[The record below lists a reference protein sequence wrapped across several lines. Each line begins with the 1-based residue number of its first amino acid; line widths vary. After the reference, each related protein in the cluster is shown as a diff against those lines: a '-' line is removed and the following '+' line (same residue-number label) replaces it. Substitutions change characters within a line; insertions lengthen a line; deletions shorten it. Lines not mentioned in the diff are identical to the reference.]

1 MDEEV
6 ATTTGA
12 QSMTR
17 FWIIFA
23 GQAFSLFGS
32 RLVQFAIVWWIT
44 SSLGSASALALASIM
59 AILPQVLLGPFAG
72 VFVDRWDKRHV
83 MILAD
88 LSVATLVL
96 ILAFLYATG
105 LVQLWHIYVIMF
117 FRSLGGA
124 FQWPA
129 MQTTTALMVP
139 KEHLSRVSGFNQ
151 ALQGIA
157 NILAPPMGALL
168 LEFLPVES
176 VLYIDVATA
185 ALAVAPLLV
194 TRIPQP
200 KVEGGRIIGIRSVM
214 ENLREGMLFVWNW
227 KGLRLIMGISMVI
240 NLLMTPAFSL
250 LPLLVTK
257 HFGGGA
263 IELAWIQS
271 AGGLGIILGGLA
283 LGVWGGFKKR
293 IVTAMIALILSG
305 VFVTVLGLTPP
316 SLILL
321 AVASMFLFSFT
332 NAIANSIFLAAL
344 QAIVPPKIQG
354 RVWTLLGSISMA
366 MRPIGLAIAGP
377 VADALGERIWFNI
390 GGVAFI
396 ILGIAA
402 FMSPTVMN
410 VEEEGANHHLPK
422 ES

>member
-1 MDEEV
+1 MDDE
-6 ATTTGA
+6 APITTDT

-88 LSVATLVL
+88 LSVAALVL
-96 ILAFLYATG
+96 ILAFLYTTG

-117 FRSLGGA
+117 LRSLGGA

-139 KEHLSRVSGFNQ
+139 KKHLSRVSGFNQ
-151 ALQGIA
+151 ALQGMA

-185 ALAVAPLLV
+185 VFAVAPLLV

-200 KVEGGRIIGIRSVM
+200 KVEGGQFIGVRSVI

-227 KGLRLIMGISMVI
+227 KGLRLIIGISMAL

-271 AGGLGIILGGLA
+271 AGGLGMILGGLA
-283 LGVWGGFKKR
+283 LGVWGGSKKR

-316 SLILL
+316 NLILL

-332 NAIANSIFLAAL
+332 NAIANSVLIAAL
-344 QAIVPPKIQG
+344 QAVVPPKIQG
-354 RVWTLLGSISMA
+354 RVWTLVGSLSMA
-366 MRPIGLAIAGP
+366 MSPIGLTIAGP

-396 ILGIAA
+396 ILGIAS
-402 FMSPTVMN
+402 FMSPTLMN
-410 VEEEGANHHLPK
+410 VEKEGANHQLP
-422 ES
+422 EET

>member
-1 MDEEV
+1 
-6 ATTTGA
+6 
-12 QSMTR
+12 
-17 FWIIFA
+17 
-23 GQAFSLFGS
+23 
-32 RLVQFAIVWWIT
+32 
-44 SSLGSASALALASIM
+44 
-59 AILPQVLLGPFAG
+59 
-72 VFVDRWDKRHV
+72 
-83 MILAD
+83 
-88 LSVATLVL
+88 
-96 ILAFLYATG
+96 
-105 LVQLWHIYVIMF
+105 
-117 FRSLGGA
+117 
-124 FQWPA
+124 
-129 MQTTTALMVP
+129 
-139 KEHLSRVSGFNQ
+139 
-151 ALQGIA
+151 
-157 NILAPPMGALL
+157 
-168 LEFLPVES
+168 
-176 VLYIDVATA
+176 
-185 ALAVAPLLV
+185 
-194 TRIPQP
+194 
-200 KVEGGRIIGIRSVM
+200 M

-354 RVWTLLGSISMA
+354 RVWTLLGSLSMA
-366 MRPIGLAIAGP
+366 MSPIGLAIAGP

-410 VEEEGANHHLPK
+410 VEEEGVNHHLPK